1 MLSIRP
7 LPRRKRA
14 LWGAALVALL
24 GNGPVAA
31 PVQMNL
37 AQADALAAQAL
48 AVRQPSLAYD
58 LSKGLL
64 QADPKNPRAHYYQA
78 MALAQ
83 AKAYGPAERKAALAY
98 WHSNTEEQR
107 FESANLAAQL
117 AFADARLTGSQ
128 FWLRRAV
135 DHAPDEVAR
144 ARTVSAFKN
153 VRARNPLRFDLRFS
167 ATPSDNVNNGASSPL
182 NVIDGVP
189 VVGTLSPSAQAL
201 SGVITTVK
209 AALSYRLA
217 QGEGR
222 ETRLRARVNTR
233 RIKITDSVPGLSG
246 SDLSSTTAEL
256 GVSQYL
262 RGGRET
268 VTWKF
273 DVDGGRVWYGGDP
286 LYDFARLGVQRYQ
299 RLGKRVLLSFGVNAE
314 EQQDEANRG
323 ADATVL
329 GGFAALGL
337 DLSGG
342 GRLGFQ
348 LQYRDTDSN
357 GINRSS
363 QQWTGVASYQMGRA
377 IGPAR
382 MEFSLG
388 ASTLDFNH
396 YSVGFITVPGGR
408 KDESI
413 FGGVTA
419 TFEDW
424 GYMGFVPTVSVTT
437 EKSDSNISRF
447 DVAETS
453 LTLGIRSEF

>member
-1 MLSIRP
+1 LEHRNARI
-7 LPRRKRA
+7 A
-14 LWGAALVALL
+14 LGACFALFAGLVASAE
-24 GNGPVAA
+24 PVELS
-31 PVQMNL
+31 L
-37 AQADALAAQAL
+37 AQADALAGQAL
-48 AVRQPSLAYD
+48 VAKHPNLAYD
-58 LSKGLL
+58 LGKSLL
-64 QADPKNPRAHYYQA
+64 EADSKNPRAYYYQA
-78 MALAQ
+78 IALAQ
-83 AKAYGPAERKAALAY
+83 VEAYGPAEKKAAWAY
-98 WHSNTEEQR
+98 WHAQNDDQR
-107 FESANLAAQL
+107 YQAANLAAQL
-117 AFADARLTGSQ
+117 SFADERMTSSQ

-135 DHAPDEVAR
+135 NHAPDDVAR
-144 ARTVSAFKN
+144 AETVSAFKN

-217 QGEGR
+217 QSEGR

-437 EKSDSNISRF
+437 EKSVSNISRF

>member
-1 MLSIRP
+1 MRFRFAI
-7 LPRRKRA
+7 A
-14 LWGAALVALL
+14 LTLV
-24 GNGPVAA
+24 GYPVCVHAEA
-31 PVQMNL
+31 TQFNL
-37 AQADALAAQAL
+37 DQVDIIATQAL
-48 AVRQPSLAYD
+48 ASQHSKLAYD
-58 LSKGLL
+58 LAKGLL
-64 QADPKNPRAHYYQA
+64 EADPKNPRAHFYQA

-98 WHSNTEEQR
+98 WHSNTEQQR
-107 FESANLAAQL
+107 CASANLAAQL
-117 AFADARLTGSQ
+117 SFADARLTGSQ

-135 DHAPDEVAR
+135 DHAPGEVAR
-144 ARTVSAFKN
+144 AKTISAFKN
-153 VRARNPLRFDLRFS
+153 VRARDPLRFDFRFS

-201 SGVITTVK
+201 SGVITTAK

-222 ETRLRARVNTR
+222 ETRLRARVNAR
-233 RIKITDSVPGLSG
+233 RVKITDQVAGLRG

-273 DVDGGRVWYGGDP
+273 EVEGGRVWYGGDP
-286 LYDFARLGVQRYQ
+286 LYDFARLGAQRHE
-299 RLGKRVLLSFGVNAE
+299 RLGKRVLLSFGADVE
-314 EQQDEANRG
+314 EQQDKANRG

-342 GRLGFQ
+342 GRFGLQ
-348 LQYRDTDSN
+348 LQYRETDSS
-357 GINRSS
+357 GVNRSS
-363 QQWTGVASYQMGRA
+363 QQWTGIASYQMGRA
-377 IGPAR
+377 IGPVR
-382 MEFSLG
+382 VEFSLG
-388 ASTLDFNH
+388 ASTLDFNQ
-396 YSVGFITVPGGR
+396 YRVGFITVPGGR
-408 KDESI
+408 KDDSI

-419 TFEDW
+419 TFDNW
-424 GYMGFVPTVSVTT
+424 GYMGFVPTVSVTS

-447 DVAETS
+447 DVEETS

>member
-1 MLSIRP
+1 MRFRFAI
-7 LPRRKRA
+7 A
-14 LWGAALVALL
+14 LTLV
-24 GNGPVAA
+24 GYPVCVHAEA
-31 PVQMNL
+31 TQFNL
-37 AQADALAAQAL
+37 DQVDIIATQAL
-48 AVRQPSLAYD
+48 ASQHSKLAYD
-58 LSKGLL
+58 LAKGLL
-64 QADPKNPRAHYYQA
+64 EADPKNPRAHFYQA

-98 WHSNTEEQR
+98 WHSNTEQQR

-117 AFADARLTGSQ
+117 SFADARLTGSQ

-144 ARTVSAFKN
+144 AKTISVFKN
-153 VRARNPLRFDLRFS
+153 VRARNPLRFDFRFS

-201 SGVITTVK
+201 SGVITTAKV
-209 AALSYRLA
+209 ALSYRLA

-222 ETRLRARVNTR
+222 ETRLRARVNAR
-233 RIKITDSVPGLSG
+233 RVKITDQVAGLRG

-262 RGGRET
+262 RGGREI

-286 LYDFARLGVQRYQ
+286 LYDFARLGAQRHEK
-299 RLGKRVLLSFGVNAE
+299 LGKRVLLSFGADVE
-314 EQQDEANRG
+314 EQQDKANRG

-342 GRLGFQ
+342 GRFGLQ
-348 LQYRDTDSN
+348 LQYRETDSS
-357 GINRSS
+357 GVNRSS
-363 QQWTGVASYQMGRA
+363 QQWTGIASYQMGRA
-377 IGPAR
+377 IGPVR
-382 MEFSLG
+382 VEFSLG
-388 ASTLDFNH
+388 ASTLDFNQ
-396 YSVGFITVPGGR
+396 YRVGFITVPGGR
-408 KDESI
+408 KDDSI

-419 TFEDW
+419 TFDNW
-424 GYMGFVPTVSVTT
+424 GYMGFVPTVSVTS

-447 DVAETS
+447 DVEETS